1 MLDRYSANKLRQS
14 ACRDVGGPGPGCRIC
29 ERFGGCVLPF
39 QEDTA
44 GQVKARVMRSHRIL
58 AAAHTWG
65 VQPRPAYRPPMPA
78 QLGQLRAQARKAKR
92 EGREVRP

>member
-1 MLDRYSANKLRQS
+1 MLDRYSANKLRKS
-14 ACRDVGGPGPGCRIC
+14 ACRDAGGPGPGCRLC
-29 ERFGGCVLPF
+29 EQFGGCVLPL

-65 VQPRPAYRPPMPA
+65 VQPRPAYQPPSA
-78 QLGQLRAQARKAKR
+78 GKLCELRAQARKAKR
-92 EGREVRP
+92 EERKERL